1 MSAATCR
8 AATCREE
15 RFYSEAEA
23 DAIQAAMLIM
33 ENAGLEVQHVRMF
46 GSEVFSIL
54 VMRRVN
60 LPQMDLPTPLAQD
73 EHRLLEEERITGE

>member
-1 MSAATCR
+1 MSAA
-8 AATCREE
+8 CREE

-54 VMRRVN
+54 VMRRI
-60 LPQMDLPTPLAQD
+60 DLPKII
-73 EHRLLEEERITGE
+73 EEERITSE